1 MNDAEPAHDSVYDDA
16 TRIAE
21 SVRVGQHREII
32 GGMWEELGRLQFE
45 FLLRQG
51 LRPEHRVL
59 DVGAGSLRL
68 GVKLVAFLEPGGY
81 WAVDKNTALLDAG
94 WTLELG
100 PLGLQAR
107 QPRAQLV
114 TLDDFQ
120 FDRLGQTFDY
130 AIAQSLFTH
139 LSWNRVRRCLAR
151 LALAINERGRLFATF
166 FEVPTGSDRE
176 TAATHMPGGVET
188 YSDRD
193 PYHYSLADLRE
204 AAGGLP
210 WQVELLGEWGHPR
223 DQRMVVF
230 TRQAE
235 KDKGART
242 LQPGE
247 AG

>member
-1 MNDAEPAHDSVYDDA
+1 
-16 TRIAE
+16 
-21 SVRVGQHREII
+21 VGQHREII

-45 FLLRQG
+45 FLLSQG

-68 GVKLVAFLEPGGY
+68 GVKLAAFLEPGGY

-94 WTLELG
+94 WMLELG

-107 QPRAQLV
+107 QPRDQLV

-139 LSWNRVRRCLAR
+139 LSWHRIRRCLAR
-151 LALAINERGRLFATF
+151 LAPAINERGRLFATF
-166 FEVPTGSDRE
+166 FEIPAGSDRE

-193 PYHYSLADLRE
+193 PYHYSVADLRQ

-235 KDKGART
+235 EDKPART

>member
-1 MNDAEPAHDSVYDDA
+1 MTDAEPAYDSFYDDQS
-16 TRIAE
+16 RIAE
-21 SVRVGQHREII
+21 SVRLGQHREII
-32 GGMWEELGRLQFE
+32 GGMWEDLGRLQLE
-45 FLLRQG
+45 FLVSQG

-68 GVKLVAFLEPGGY
+68 GVKLVDFLEPGRY
-81 WAVDKNTALLDAG
+81 WAVDRHTALLDAG
-94 WTLELG
+94 WELELG

-139 LSWNRVRRCLAR
+139 FSWNRIRRCLAR
-151 LALAINERGRLFATF
+151 LAPAINARGRLFATF
-166 FEVPTGSDRE
+166 FEVPEGTDRE
-176 TAATHMPGGVET
+176 TAAIHMPGGVET

-193 PYHYSLADLRE
+193 PYHYSLPDLRH
-204 AAGGLP
+204 AVAGLP
-210 WQVELLGEWGHPR
+210 WQLELLGEWGHPR

-230 TRQAE
+230 TKAAAE
-235 KDKGART
+235 R
-242 LQPGE
+242 
-247 AG
+247 